1 MKKIQAEKTALV
13 LIDLQKGVI
22 GLKGAPHDTSTVVR
36 NAALLADAFRRAGAF
51 VTFVRVDFSDGK
63 DALHPDAEMQLPPKQ
78 SKDWAEFPPELNVQP
93 TDHIVTK
100 RHFGAFY
107 GTDLD
112 LQLRRRGIETIV
124 LGGISTHVGVDTTAR
139 EAYQHNYNQ
148 IFVTDAMTAP
158 FIEAHEFP
166 CKFIFP
172 LMGRMHTT
180 EEVLAALES

>member
-1 MKKIQAEKTALV
+1 MKKIQPEKTALV
-13 LIDLQKGVI
+13 LIDLQKGI
-22 GLKGAPHDTSTVVR
+22 TGIKGAPYDPSTVVS
-36 NAALLADAFRRAGAF
+36 NAAQLVDAFRRAGAF
-51 VTFVRVDFSDGK
+51 ITFVHVDFLDGK
-63 DALHPDAEMQLPPKQ
+63 DAVHPNAEMQLPPKL
-78 SKDWAEFPPELNVQP
+78 SEDWAEFPPELNVQP

-100 RHFGAFY
+100 RHFGAFF

-158 FIEAHEFP
+158 SIEAHEFP
-166 CKFIFP
+166 IKFIFP
-172 LMGRMHTT
+172 LMSRMATT